1 MPKVQKNHSAKH
13 SEIVPVRQLAD
24 SGPEVLVMGPADKQ
38 DVTFQLYVDMM
49 VEYGMYLEADEN
61 DRFPEKLPR
70 DLNHYKAI
78 IIDQD
83 LPVAKLVEKHRDYAA
98 VKNRLRPYR
107 KPKEFSWN
115 DQRSQFV
122 WVHRLLMQDGVT
134 PQHPDFLAR
143 GMARRDKKVIID
155 QCYAY
160 WNESPV
166 WLRYGN
172 DVTFVN
178 LGGMWRA
185 ARLYRHADLQRKVLS
200 AAQDVLDLLERDELP
215 CSKGPNR
222 RLHCGAMMLQ
232 FWDETGRRDKRMYK
246 HAVDSMISLADA
258 RAMAK
263 RYREG
268 AHQGAGAGAPYT
280 RAEHISGL
288 QDWAILGGML
298 KKPGYLDA
306 AVDVMKGGFD
316 ALFDRRKMLWAHYGV
331 KGQRLGLTWGR
342 GQNWV
347 LYGLVGLLETL
358 PKTHKDWPLLASWME
373 MTAEGMRRSQEP
385 VTGLWHHVM
394 GEPSTRL
401 EVSGTSHAIQH
412 LCRAWRI
419 GALRASFVPDMLTRA
434 WRGLKAHTFHNR
446 TCTFAWGTGEG
457 YDLPFYNTVPCG
469 GSLGYTYIAGTDYV
483 KTFGPLVPG

>member
-1 MPKVQKNHSAKH
+1 MPENRKRLSGRRIVTVSAKPCH
-13 SEIVPVRQLAD
+13 
-24 SGPEVLVMGPADKQ
+24 PEVLVMGPANKQ
-38 DVTFQLYVDMM
+38 DVSFQLYVDMM
-49 VEYGMYLEADEN
+49 VEYGVYLEADEN
-61 DRFPEKLPR
+61 DQFHEKLPR
-70 DLNHYKAI
+70 DLTRYKAI
-78 IIDQD
+78 VIDQD

-115 DQRSQFV
+115 ENRNQFV
-122 WVHRLLMQDGVT
+122 WLHRLLMQDGVT
-134 PQHPDFLAR
+134 VQHPAFLAR
-143 GMARRDKKVIID
+143 GMARPDKKVIID

-160 WNESPV
+160 YNENPV

-185 ARLYRHADLQRKVLS
+185 ARLYNHTDLQRKALS
-200 AAQDVLDLLERDELP
+200 AAQDVLDMLERDELP

-222 RLHCGAMMLQ
+222 RLQCGCMMLEI
-232 FWDETGRRDKRMYK
+232 WNDTGRRDRRMYK

-258 RAMAK
+258 RARAK
-263 RYREG
+263 QYRD
-268 AHQGAGAGAPYT
+268 GAPYT
-280 RAEHISGL
+280 RAETISGL
-288 QDWAILGGML
+288 QDWALLGGML

-306 AVDVMKGGFD
+306 ALDVMKGGFD

-331 KGQRLGLTWGR
+331 KGDRMGLTWGR

-347 LYGLVGLLETL
+347 MYGLMGILEAL
-358 PKTHKDWPLLASWME
+358 PKTHNDWPLLASWVE
-373 MTAEGMRRSQEP
+373 MTAEGMRRSQDP

-401 EVSGTSHAIQH
+401 EVSGTAHAVQH

-419 GALRASFVPDMLTRA
+419 GALKSSFVPDMLTRA
-434 WRGLKAHTFHNR
+434 WQGLKAHTFRNR

-469 GSLGYTYIAGTDYV
+469 GALGYTYIAGADYV